1 MNKTALFCRFVNR
14 LGLVRSLAWWRKH
27 RNRTCFLIA
36 AYHRI
41 LTAPADFG
49 FDANVLSATPEEFE
63 REIRFIQRYFRV
75 ISFAEL
81 KDILASSAPPPPNVL
96 LLTFDDGYR
105 DNFEHAYPILRR
117 YQVPATVFV
126 AAGYIDTGRTPWW
139 DEVNYLLKKTPQ
151 TSLHLESLPS
161 WRFEGGARAAAIE
174 ALLATLKK
182 LPQPQVEEV
191 LAELRLR
198 SEVAIPLELSRDLMA
213 TWAQLREMSQQGI
226 EIGAHSLTHPVLA
239 NVPTEEQLRREV
251 AEPRALI
258 ERQIGQPVRTFAY
271 PVGGPEHF
279 DARVV
284 AQVRA
289 CGYDFAVSYV
299 HGVNPWDQPERWALR
314 RIKTE
319 VYNDFDRF
327 RAKLTFPHWIRY

>member
-14 LGLVRSLAWWRKH
+14 LGLVRSLAWWRQ
-27 RNRTCFLIA
+27 RTNRKFFLIL

-41 LTAPADFG
+41 LEAAPDFC
-49 FDANVLSATPEEFE
+49 FDREVVSATPAEFE
-63 REIRFIQRYFRV
+63 REVRFIQQYFRV
-75 ISFAEL
+75 VSFAGL
-81 KDILASSAPPPPNVL
+81 KDILASSALPPPNVL

-151 TSLHLESLPS
+151 TALSLESLPS
-161 WRFEGGARAAAIE
+161 WRFDGSARAAAIE
-174 ALLATLKK
+174 ELLAALKT
-182 LPQPQVEEV
+182 LPQPQAEEV
-191 LAELRLR
+191 LAELRIR
-198 SEVAIPLELSRDLMA
+198 SEVAIPPELSRDLMA
-213 TWAQLREMSQQGI
+213 TWDQLRAMSQQGI

-239 NVPTEEQLRREV
+239 NVPTDEQLRREV

-279 DARVV
+279 DERVV

-299 HGVNPWDQPERWALR
+299 HGVNPWDQPARWALR